1 MNYKARKSLFYSLN
15 AVPIKIIG
23 TFCALF
29 LCVATYAQDVTVRGK
44 VTSHGEGMAGVT
56 IVVKGSNGR
65 QGTITSID
73 GDYLLKVDGKGSL
86 VFSYIGYETMEVPV
100 KGRTTVNVEMKETS
114 LAVDEVVITVPY
126 GTVKKSTFTGSAGV
140 VDKKLIA
147 SSQVSSVTKALQ
159 GSVAGLQSF
168 STSGQPGEDAS
179 IYIRG
184 IGSVNASTTPLYV
197 VDGVPYDGAL
207 SSISSQDIASITV
220 LKDAAAATLYGSRA
234 ANGVIM
240 ITTKQGVDSAPVIE
254 LSAKYG
260 FSSRAVRD
268 YDQLSTNDY
277 FMLQWEAMR
286 NKYMDDGHSA
296 EDAAQRSSSELISTI
311 GINPYGSKY
320 GQPVGIDGKLV
331 AGATPLWDDSWEDA
345 LTQDAHYTD
354 LSARISGGSKKTKYY
369 FSLGYLDDQG
379 AYICSGFKRYTLR
392 TNITSDL
399 RDWLQVGLNVSGT
412 HSIQDYPKQND
423 TAIGNIVLA
432 ARSLPSFYPVYERNP
447 DNGEYLR
454 DDDGN
459 KIYDYGNYR
468 KSSYRG
474 YNFVQSMPY
483 DKNEIKRDAASVR
496 GYLQVA
502 PLKGLTYKM
511 SLSIDYNSKFSHD
524 YTNPT
529 YGKEP
534 LVGSV
539 SKHNYRTTGMTFNN
553 VVNWEHNFKELHNIR
568 LMAGQEYYEYNTSNF
583 GGSRSGVITDGF
595 FEPDVA
601 STLTGFSGNS
611 DQYKL
616 LSYFGSAEY
625 SFNQRYFLSASMR
638 TDGSSRFHPDNRWG
652 TFWSFGASWKIH
664 QESFMKSVADRW
676 LSNLSLRASYGAQGN
691 DNVGYY
697 AYQELYGIGSFL
709 GETTLHASRLA
720 TPDLSW
726 ETNLN
731 FNIGLDFGFLNNRI
745 NGTIEYFNRASK
757 DLLFS
762 RDLVSSSGFSSIDA
776 NIGKLKNYGW
786 EFTVNA
792 TPVLTRDWTWRLS
805 VNMTTYKNKIVQLP
819 TEVMWQSSKKWVEGG
834 SLYDFWLYEWGGVD
848 PETGDAQWAYYDAD
862 GTRHLTDDYSALT
875 SDKKVKAGS
884 SLPKLSGGFQSDLT
898 WKDLS
903 LSMLFSYGIGGKI
916 YNNDITMLMR
926 VNGGNGD
933 SMSKELLNRWTPE
946 NTNTDIPRLTQDGT
960 SKFTSSSTRWLVDR
974 SFLRLK
980 TITLNYNLPKKWLHP
995 LTLKDASVFV
1005 QGENMLTFSK
1015 QQGLDPEQ
1023 PVSGMASFRYPAMK
1037 TISFGINVKL

>member
-1 MNYKARKSLFYSLN
+1 MNRLISVLCGL
-15 AVPIKIIG
+15 
-23 TFCALF
+23 L
-29 LCVATYAQDVTVRGK
+29 LCVVTYAQEVTVKGK
-44 VTSHGEGMAGVT
+44 VTTQGEEVPGVT
-56 IVVKGSNGR
+56 IMVKGSSG

-73 GDYLLKVDGKGSL
+73 GAYSLKVDAKDIL
-86 VFSYIGYETMEVPV
+86 VFSYIGYETVEVPV
-100 KGRTTVNVEMKETS
+100 KGRATIHVELKES
-114 LAVDEVVITVPY
+114 SMAIDEVVITVPY
-126 GTVKKSTFTGSAGV
+126 GTAKKSTFTGSAGV
-140 VDKKLIA
+140 IDKKLIA

-168 STSGQPGEDAS
+168 STSGQPGEDAN

-184 IGSVNASTTPLYV
+184 IGSANASTTPLYV

-234 ANGVIM
+234 ANGVVM
-240 ITTKQGVDSAPVIE
+240 ITTKQGSESAPTIE
-254 LSAKYG
+254 LSAKFG
-260 FSSRAVRD
+260 FSNRAVKD

-277 FMLQWEAMR
+277 YRLQWEAMR
-286 NKYMDDGHSA
+286 NKGLDNNLSA
-296 EDAAQRSSSELISTI
+296 EVAAQKATDGLIGSL
-311 GINPYGSKY
+311 GINPYGSRY
-320 GQPVGIDGKLV
+320 ANPVGLDGHLV
-331 AGATPLWDDSWEDA
+331 DGATPLWNDNWDDA
-345 LTQDAHYTD
+345 LSQDAHYTD
-354 LSARISGGSKKTKYY
+354 VSARISGGSAKTKYY

-379 AYICSGFKRYTLR
+379 AYISSGFKRYTLR
-392 TNITSDL
+392 SNITSDL

-412 HSIQDYPKQND
+412 HSIQDYPKQDD
-423 TAIGNIVLA
+423 TAIGNVVLA
-432 ARSLPSFYPVYERNP
+432 ARSLPSFYPVYERNR
-447 DNGEYLR
+447 DTGEYLR
-454 DDDGN
+454 DEAGN
-459 KIYDYGNYR
+459 KIYDYGTYR
-468 KSSYRG
+468 KSSYKG

-502 PLKGLTYKM
+502 PIQGLSYKM
-511 SLSIDYNSKFSHD
+511 SLSVDYNSRFSHD
-524 YTNPT
+524 YSNPT

-539 SKHNYRTTGMTFNN
+539 SKRNTRTVGMTFNN
-553 VVNWEHNFKELHNIR
+553 VVNYERAFKELHNVR
-568 LMAGQEYYEYNTSNF
+568 LMAGQEYYEFNTSNF
-583 GGSRSGVITDGF
+583 GGSRSGVIADGY
-595 FEPDVA
+595 FEPDA
-601 STLTGFSGNS
+601 AFTLTGFNGNS

-625 SFNQRYFLSASMR
+625 SYNQRYFLSASVR

-652 TFWSFGASWKIH
+652 TFWSVGGSWKIY
-664 QESFMKSVADRW
+664 QEAFLEDAANSW

-709 GETTLHASRLA
+709 GEGSLQASRLP

-762 RDLVSSSGFSSIDA
+762 RDLVPSTGFSSLDA

-792 TPVLTRDWTWRLS
+792 TPVMTRDWTWRLS
-805 VNMTTYKNKIVQLP
+805 VNATTYKNKIVQLP
-819 TEVMWQSSKKWVEGG
+819 TEVMWQGTKKWVEGG
-834 SLYDFWLYEWGGVD
+834 SLYDFWLYEWGGVN
-848 PETGDAQWAYYDAD
+848 PETGEAQWAYYDID
-862 GTRHLTDDYSALT
+862 GTRLLTDDYASLEAT
-875 SDKKVKAGS
+875 DKVKAGS

-898 WKDLS
+898 WKSVS
-903 LSMLFSYGIGGKI
+903 LSMLFSYGLGGKI
-916 YNNDITMLMR
+916 YNNDKNMLMS
-926 VNGGNGD
+926 VNGGKGNTL
-933 SMSKELLNRWTPE
+933 SKDLINRWTPD
-946 NTNTDIPRLTQDGT
+946 NRYTDIPRLVDEGT
-960 SKFTSSSTRWLVDR
+960 SKFTSASTRWLVDR
-974 SFLRLK
+974 SYLRLK
-980 TITLNYNLPKKWLHP
+980 TMTLNYNLPKQWLQP
-995 LTLKDASVFV
+995 LTLKDASVFI
-1005 QGENMLTFSK
+1005 QGENLLTFSK